1 MTAIL
6 LWPLVDIESP
16 CLITSD
22 LRVIDLLETDPGLW
36 LMHLSLENQQRVLEA
51 LYRWE
56 AAVLAG
62 ANAIEAHGYAMGGA
76 GIDFHT
82 WLQTEAEVCSLLPQL
97 V

>member
-16 CLITSD
+16 RLITSD
-22 LRVIDLLETDPGLW
+22 MRVIDLLATNPSLW
-36 LMHLSLENQQRVLEA
+36 VCHLSLEKQQRVLEE

-62 ANAIEAHGYAMGGA
+62 ANAIEAHGYAVGGA
-76 GIDFHT
+76 GVDFRT
-82 WLQTEAEVCSLLPQL
+82 WWLTETGVCSLHHQL

>member
-16 CLITSD
+16 RLITSD
-22 LRVIDLLETDPGLW
+22 MRVIDLLATNPSLW
-36 LMHLSLENQQRVLEA
+36 VSHLSLENQQRILEE

-56 AAVLAG
+56 TAVLAG
-62 ANAIEAHGYAMGGA
+62 ANAIEAHGYAVGGA
-76 GIDFHT
+76 GIDFRT
-82 WLQTEAEVCSLLPQL
+82 WLQTDREVCSLDHQL

>member
-16 CLITSD
+16 RLITSD
-22 LRVIDLLETDPGLW
+22 MRVIDLLATNQNIWGSY
-36 LMHLSLENQQRVLEA
+36 LSLENQQRVLEE

-62 ANAIEAHGYAMGGA
+62 ANAIEAHGYAVGGA
-76 GIDFHT
+76 GIDFRT
-82 WLQTEAEVCSLLPQL
+82 WWLTEKGGCSLHDQL